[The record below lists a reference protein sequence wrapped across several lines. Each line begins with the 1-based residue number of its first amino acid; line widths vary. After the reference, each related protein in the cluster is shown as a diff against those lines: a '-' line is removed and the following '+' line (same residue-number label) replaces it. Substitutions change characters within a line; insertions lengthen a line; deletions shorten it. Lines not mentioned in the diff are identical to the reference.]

1 MRHFPTH
8 NLMYNGGEKE
18 SQMEK
23 KKAMI
28 TPDQSSLEKMEEG
41 RRPQSIFSRTPT
53 QSRTDHPSPPDPE
66 VPEKAIRRKYPGEYK
81 LEILK
86 EAETCT
92 LPGQL
97 GALLRREGLYSSHL
111 TTWRRQK
118 EQGILDALNPKRRG
132 PKTLKRNPL
141 TLKIVQLEREVQRL
155 QRKLRQ
161 AETIIEVQKKI
172 SEILQI
178 PIQHEEGN
186 S

>member
-1 MRHFPTH
+1 
-8 NLMYNGGEKE
+8 
-18 SQMEK
+18 MEK

-28 TPDQSSLEKMEEG
+28 TQDQSSLVKMDVG
-41 RRPQSIFSRTPT
+41 QRPESIFTRTTTQPATNHQSI
-53 QSRTDHPSPPDPE
+53 PDPE

-81 LEILK
+81 LKILK

-92 LPGQL
+92 LSGEL

-118 EQGILDALNPKRRG
+118 EQGILDALAPKRRG
-132 PKTLKRNPL
+132 PKTLKRSPL
-141 TLKIVQLEREVQRL
+141 TLKVAQLEREVQRL
-155 QRKLRQ
+155 QRKLKQ

-178 PIQHEEGN
+178 PIQHEERT

>member
-1 MRHFPTH
+1 
-8 NLMYNGGEKE
+8 MYNGGEKE

-28 TPDQSSLEKMEEG
+28 TQDQSSLVKMDVG
-41 RRPQSIFSRTPT
+41 RRPESIFTRKPT
-53 QSRTDHPSPPDPE
+53 QPAIDHPSPPNPE

-92 LPGQL
+92 HPGEL

-118 EQGILDALNPKRRG
+118 DQGMLSALSPKKRG
-132 PKTLKRNPL
+132 PKNLKRNPL
-141 TLKIVQLEREVQRL
+141 NLKIAQLEREIQRL
-155 QRKLRQ
+155 QRKLQQ
-161 AETIIEVQKKI
+161 AETIIEIQKKI

-178 PIQHEEGN
+178 PIQSDERT

>member
-1 MRHFPTH
+1 
-8 NLMYNGGEKE
+8 MYNGGEKE

-28 TPDQSSLEKMEEG
+28 IQDQSSLEKMEEG

-53 QSRTDHPSPPDPE
+53 TPLPEHPSTHDPE

-81 LEILK
+81 LEVLK
-86 EAETCT
+86 EADACT

-118 EQGILDALNPKRRG
+118 EQGILDALTPKRRG

-141 TLKIVQLEREVQRL
+141 TLKVAQLERENQKLR
-155 QRKLRQ
+155 QKLRQ

-178 PIQHEEGN
+178 PIPNEEGN

>member
-1 MRHFPTH
+1 
-8 NLMYNGGEKE
+8 MYNRGEKE
-18 SQMEK
+18 SPMEK

-28 TPDQSSLEKMEEG
+28 ISDQSSLEKMEEG
-41 RRPQSIFSRTPT
+41 RRPQSIFSRTPNKPL
-53 QSRTDHPSPPDPE
+53 SDYPSPPDPE

-81 LEILK
+81 LKILK

-118 EQGILDALNPKRRG
+118 EQGMLDALAPKRRG

-141 TLKIVQLEREVQRL
+141 TLKVAQLEREVQRL

-178 PIQHEEGN
+178 PIQNEEEK

>member
-1 MRHFPTH
+1 
-8 NLMYNGGEKE
+8 
-18 SQMEK
+18 MEK

-28 TPDQSSLEKMEEG
+28 TQDQSSLVKMDVG
-41 RRPQSIFSRTPT
+41 RRPEAIFTRTPT
-53 QSRTDHPSPPDPE
+53 QPATNHPSTPDSE
-66 VPEKAIRRKYPGEYK
+66 VLEKALRRKYPGEYK
-81 LEILK
+81 LRMLQ

-118 EQGILDALNPKRRG
+118 EQGMLDALSPKKRG

-141 TLKIVQLEREVQRL
+141 ALKVAQLEREIQRL
-155 QRKLRQ
+155 QQKLQQ

-178 PIQHEEGN
+178 PIQNDERT

>member
-1 MRHFPTH
+1 
-8 NLMYNGGEKE
+8 
-18 SQMEK
+18 MEK

-28 TPDQSSLEKMEEG
+28 TQDQSSLVKMDVG
-41 RRPQSIFSRTPT
+41 RRPESIFTRTPT
-53 QSRTDHPSPPDPE
+53 QTSLAPPGNHDPE
-66 VPEKAIRRKYPGEYK
+66 VPEKAVRRKYPGEYK
-81 LEILK
+81 LRVLK
-86 EAETCT
+86 QAETCT

-118 EQGILDALNPKRRG
+118 EQGMLDALSPKKRG

-141 TLKIVQLEREVQRL
+141 AQKVIEQDREIQ
-155 QRKLRQ
+155 KLRQKLHQ

-172 SEILQI
+172 SEILHI
-178 PIQHEEGN
+178 PIQSDERI

>member
-1 MRHFPTH
+1 
-8 NLMYNGGEKE
+8 
-18 SQMEK
+18 MEK
-23 KKAMI
+23 KKAMALQ
-28 TPDQSSLEKMEEG
+28 DQNSLVKMDVG
-41 RRPQSIFSRTPT
+41 RRPESIFTRTPS
-53 QSRTDHPSPPDPE
+53 QPLSDHPSPPDPE
-66 VPEKAIRRKYPGEYK
+66 VPEKAIRRKYPGDYK
-81 LEILK
+81 LKILK
-86 EAETCT
+86 EAEAST

-118 EQGILDALNPKRRG
+118 EQGILDALTPKRRG
-132 PKTLKRNPL
+132 PKALKRNPL
-141 TLKIVQLEREVQRL
+141 TLKVAQLEREVQRL

-178 PIQHEEGN
+178 PIQKDEEGN

>member
-1 MRHFPTH
+1 
-8 NLMYNGGEKE
+8 MYNGGEKE

-28 TPDQSSLEKMEEG
+28 PQDQSSLVKMDVG
-41 RRPQSIFSRTPT
+41 RRPESIFTRTPT
-53 QSRTDHPSPPDPE
+53 QPATNHLSIPDPE
-66 VPEKAIRRKYPGEYK
+66 VSEKAIRRKYPGDYK
-81 LEILK
+81 LRIIQ
-86 EAETCT
+86 EAEACT

-118 EQGILDALNPKRRG
+118 EQGILEALSPRKRG
-132 PKTLKRNPL
+132 PKLLKRNPL
-141 TLKIVQLEREVQRL
+141 ALKVTQLERENQKL
-155 QRKLRQ
+155 QHKLKQ

-178 PIQHEEGN
+178 PIQNDERM

>member
-1 MRHFPTH
+1 
-8 NLMYNGGEKE
+8 MYNGGEKE
-18 SQMEK
+18 SHMEK

-28 TPDQSSLEKMEEG
+28 TQDQSSLVKMDVG
-41 RRPQSIFSRTPT
+41 RRPESIFTRTPT
-53 QSRTDHPSPPDPE
+53 QPATNHPSIPDPE

-81 LEILK
+81 LRIIQ

-97 GALLRREGLYSSHL
+97 GAFLRREGLYSSHL

-118 EQGILDALNPKRRG
+118 EQGILDALAPKRRG
-132 PKTLKRNPL
+132 PKTLNRNPL
-141 TLKIVQLEREVQRL
+141 ALKVAQLDQENQRL
-155 QRKLRQ
+155 KRKLQQ

-178 PIQHEEGN
+178 PIQNDERI

>member
-1 MRHFPTH
+1 
-8 NLMYNGGEKE
+8 
-18 SQMEK
+18 MEK

-28 TPDQSSLEKMEEG
+28 IPDQSSLEKMEEG
-41 RRPQSIFSRTPT
+41 RRPQSIFSRTPNKALPD
-53 QSRTDHPSPPDPE
+53 QPSPPDPE
-66 VPEKAIRRKYPGEYK
+66 VPEKAFRRKYPGEYK
-81 LEILK
+81 LRILQ
-86 EAETCT
+86 EADACT

-118 EQGILDALNPKRRG
+118 EQGILDALTPKRRG
-132 PKTLKRNPL
+132 PKSLKRNPL
-141 TLKIVQLEREVQRL
+141 TLKVAQLEREVQRL

-178 PIQHEEGN
+178 PIQNEEGN

>member
-1 MRHFPTH
+1 
-8 NLMYNGGEKE
+8 MYNGGERE

-28 TPDQSSLEKMEEG
+28 IPDQNSLEKMEEG
-41 RRPQSIFSRTPT
+41 RRPQSIFSRNPNP
-53 QSRTDHPSPPDPE
+53 PSVDLGSIPDPE

-81 LEILK
+81 LQILK
-86 EAETCT
+86 EADTCSQ
-92 LPGQL
+92 PGQL
-97 GALLRREGLYSSHL
+97 GAFLRREGLYSSNL

-118 EQGILDALNPKRRG
+118 EQGMLEALSPKKRGRKSLKCNPMA
-132 PKTLKRNPL
+132 LKV
-141 TLKIVQLEREVQRL
+141 IQLERENQ
-155 QRKLRQ
+155 KLRQKLHQ

-178 PIQHEEGN
+178 PIQKDEERI

>member
-1 MRHFPTH
+1 
-8 NLMYNGGEKE
+8 
-18 SQMEK
+18 MEK

-28 TPDQSSLEKMEEG
+28 TQDQSSLVKMDVG
-41 RRPQSIFSRTPT
+41 RRPESIFTRTPAQPAT
-53 QSRTDHPSPPDPE
+53 NHPSTPDSE
-66 VPEKAIRRKYPGEYK
+66 VLEKALRRKYPGEYK
-81 LEILK
+81 LRMLQ

-118 EQGILDALNPKRRG
+118 EQGMLDALSPKKRG

-141 TLKIVQLEREVQRL
+141 ALKVAQLEREIQRL
-155 QRKLRQ
+155 QRKLQQ

-178 PIQHEEGN
+178 PIQNDERT

>member
-1 MRHFPTH
+1 
-8 NLMYNGGEKE
+8 
-18 SQMEK
+18 MEK

-28 TPDQSSLEKMEEG
+28 YQDQSSLEKMEEG

-53 QSRTDHPSPPDPE
+53 TPSPEHPSTPDPE

-81 LEILK
+81 LRILQ
-86 EAETCT
+86 EADTCT
-92 LPGQL
+92 LSGQL

-118 EQGILDALNPKRRG
+118 EQGILDALAPKRRG

-141 TLKIVQLEREVQRL
+141 AVKVTQLERENQ
-155 QRKLRQ
+155 KLRQKLHQ

-178 PIQHEEGN
+178 PIPSDERI

>member
-1 MRHFPTH
+1 
-8 NLMYNGGEKE
+8 
-18 SQMEK
+18 MEK
-23 KKAMI
+23 KKPMI
-28 TPDQSSLEKMEEG
+28 TSDQRSLEKMEEG
-41 RRPQSIFSRTPT
+41 QRPQSIFSRTPEEPLKT
-53 QSRTDHPSPPDPE
+53 LRSIPEPE
-66 VPEKAIRRKYPGEYK
+66 VLEKASRRKYPGEYK
-81 LEILK
+81 LRILK
-86 EAETCT
+86 EAEICT

-118 EQGILDALNPKRRG
+118 EQGMLDALSPKKRG

-141 TLKIVQLEREVQRL
+141 ALKVALLDQENQRL
-155 QRKLRQ
+155 KRKLQQ

-178 PIQHEEGN
+178 PTQNDERT